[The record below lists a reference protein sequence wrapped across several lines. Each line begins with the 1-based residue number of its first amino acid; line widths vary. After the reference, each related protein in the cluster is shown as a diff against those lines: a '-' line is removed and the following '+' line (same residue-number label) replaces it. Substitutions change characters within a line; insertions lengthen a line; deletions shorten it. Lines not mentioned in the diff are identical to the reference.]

1 MGTKMRRA
9 AVLGLAVLALSAG
22 AARAADDGFAA
33 FWQSFAAA
41 AASDDRATLQKL
53 IQLDP
58 GLGEISFA
66 KFHAT
71 QLGPKVRACLAK
83 SKPKFDV
90 GPGGSEYEAFCGDI
104 VYAFSKTPA
113 GWKLTDLGPND

>member
-1 MGTKMRRA
+1 MRRE
-9 AVLGLAVLALSAG
+9 AVLGLAVLAVVAG

-33 FWQSFAAA
+33 FWKSFSAAA
-41 AASDDRATLQKL
+41 ATDDKATLEKL
-53 IQLDP
+53 TQLDP
-58 GLGEISFA
+58 GLGQISFA

-83 SKPKFDV
+83 AKPKLDV

-104 VYAFSKTPA
+104 VYAFTKTPA
-113 GWKLTDLGPND
+113 GWRLTDLGPND